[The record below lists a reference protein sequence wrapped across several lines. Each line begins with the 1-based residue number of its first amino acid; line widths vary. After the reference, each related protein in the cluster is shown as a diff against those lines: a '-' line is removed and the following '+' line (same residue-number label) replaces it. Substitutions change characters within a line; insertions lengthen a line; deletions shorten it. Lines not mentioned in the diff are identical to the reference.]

1 MQTLAMTWNQ
11 PLRLN
16 IVAGSPA
23 SYFAS
28 CVSGSATP
36 PCNGG
41 AAVFDPGRAGPFQV
55 VLPSELGLAGPGFT
69 LDIDALGRPKNG
81 AALIAANATFT
92 ITGAAC
98 RAPPWSPRS
107 PASSRRNER
116 LHSRRAHHRHR
127 RGGDRRGGDRIGL
140 CLHGALAGAQLGFA
154 ARLPDRAGMRR
165 ARRGP
170 RAQARVVCRRGPRRA
185 QLHDLQYAAAITP
198 GFTRTVDVV
207 NVAGAGALFC
217 AAGWACKRVRI
228 TVQRGSALVRL
239 NLMLINY

>member
-1 MQTLAMTWNQ
+1 VIVLVVLAILTYTVVRSLRPAEALGLQQAERLRDDLRRMQTLAMTWNQ

-92 ITGAAC
+92 ITGGGVSRTAVV
-98 RAPPWSPRS
+98 AP
-107 PASSRRNER
+107 
-116 LHSRRAHHRHR
+116 LT
-127 RGGDRRGGDRIGL
+127 GFVT
-140 CLHGALAGAQLGFA
+140 AQ
-154 ARLPDRAGMRR
+154 
-165 ARRGP
+165 
-170 RAQARVVCRRGPRRA
+170 
-185 QLHDLQYAAAITP
+185 
-198 GFTRTVDVV
+198 
-207 NVAGAGALFC
+207 
-217 AAGWACKRVRI
+217 
-228 TVQRGSALVRL
+228 
-239 NLMLINY
+239 